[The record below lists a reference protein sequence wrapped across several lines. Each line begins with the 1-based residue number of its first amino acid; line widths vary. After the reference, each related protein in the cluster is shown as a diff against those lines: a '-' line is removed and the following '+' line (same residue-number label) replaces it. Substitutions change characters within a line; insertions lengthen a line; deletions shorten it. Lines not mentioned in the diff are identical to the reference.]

1 MKNIQWN
8 LEESSYRNY
17 IGNTKGTL
25 ADERATEKQ
34 MKNGSIY
41 AGKVKVVEKI
51 SAVGVK
57 EKAQK
62 RALKKLVDQMKNDIK
77 DDDILTQY
85 KEIQTKASED
95 ILERQKQIEDL
106 ENAIGEVMNGNN
118 MTEEDIDR
126 KNSWL
131 VRKSLTQPEK
141 LTAEDKKQLAAMPAV
156 QRDILTFKAMQDIH
170 KSEIANDQERKKVV
184 GQATEEFKIELL
196 KGHLM
201 VDAQKEADAI
211 MEEASQTAFKMLIE
225 EGKDKIDTDMEESK
239 EIQEKKAEEKKEQ
252 EKRTEKDC
260 SEIEQLEMRDFIEN
274 LQNVAEKHEKIQ
286 REVEMIMKKEL
297 LIDDDLKGLNMDELL

>member
-8 LEESSYRNY
+8 LKESSYQNY
-17 IGNTKGTL
+17 TGNTKEKL
-25 ADERATEKQ
+25 ADRKTPEKQ
-34 MKNGSIY
+34 MKNGIIY
-41 AGKVKVVEKI
+41 AGEVKVLEKNSVVAVE
-51 SAVGVK
+51 

-62 RALKKLVDQMKNDIK
+62 RALKKLVDQMVNDIK
-77 DDDILTQY
+77 DDDILTGYQEV
-85 KEIQTKASED
+85 KTKASED
-95 ILERQKQIEDL
+95 IQKRKKQMEDL
-106 ENAIGEVMNGNN
+106 ASAKEEIMNGNN

-141 LTAEDKKQLAAMPAV
+141 LTAEDKKELASMPTV
-156 QRDILTFKAMQDIH
+156 QRDILTFEAMQDIH
-170 KSEIANDQERKKVV
+170 KSEIANDQERKKVA
-184 GQATEEFKIELL
+184 GQAAEEFKIELL
-196 KGHLM
+196 KEHLM

-211 MEEASQTAFKMLIE
+211 MEEASQIAFKMLIE
-225 EGKDKIDTDMEESK
+225 EGKDKIDSDMEENK

-252 EKRTEKDC
+252 EKRAEKDC
-260 SEIEQLEMRDFIEN
+260 SEIEQSEMRDVIED

-286 REVEMIMKKEL
+286 REVKMIMEKKL